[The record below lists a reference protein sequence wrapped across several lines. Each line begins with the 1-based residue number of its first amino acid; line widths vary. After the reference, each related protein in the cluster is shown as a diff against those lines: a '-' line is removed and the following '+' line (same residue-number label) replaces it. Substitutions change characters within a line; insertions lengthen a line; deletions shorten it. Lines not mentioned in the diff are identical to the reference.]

1 MPEFFADVRYYAFS
15 YNQLVVVRDSIVT
28 NVPEHVMVVSPAA
41 VPQTRILKNK
51 RALLVTRTA
60 RPPLSCS
67 SHYQFHP
74 VIDWVVSSYAASAQ

>member
-51 RALLVTRTA
+51 RALLVT
-60 RPPLSCS
+60 
-67 SHYQFHP
+67 
-74 VIDWVVSSYAASAQ
+74 